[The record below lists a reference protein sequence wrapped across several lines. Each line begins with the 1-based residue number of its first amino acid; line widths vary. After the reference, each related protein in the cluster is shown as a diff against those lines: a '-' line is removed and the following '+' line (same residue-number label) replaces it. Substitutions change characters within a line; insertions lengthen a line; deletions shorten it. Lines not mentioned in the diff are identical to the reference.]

1 MKKTWIILG
10 ALSPLLLTP
19 AVSSAQGPQGNVC
32 QIFVNKVKRGDAAQ
46 YEAARKRHMDW
57 HKKKSDTWEW
67 FTWEVITGE
76 GAGQFIVGSFGHAFK
91 DFDGR
96 DAFEAEDG
104 ADAAMNMGPFLEAS
118 VQSLYLYRPDLSMAA
133 PSASP
138 AKFSQVTHFYLKAE
152 GVNDFQDGIK
162 KVNEAAKKTSYP
174 VSPMWY
180 QLFNGG
186 EGPEYVLVSGR
197 NSWAE
202 FQPPDKPLD
211 AMVEEALGKPQGAAV
226 LSGLRKAVRYT
237 RSEALRYRPDLSYLP
252 AGQ

>member
-1 MKKTWIILG
+1 MKKTGLVLA
-10 ALSPLLLTP
+10 ALSPLLFTPTLT
-19 AVSSAQGPQGNVC
+19 SAQGPGGNVT
-32 QIFVNKVKRGDAAQ
+32 QIFVNKVKPGAGAQ
-46 YEAARKRHMDW
+46 YEAARKRHMEW

-104 ADAAMNMGPFLEAS
+104 ADAAMNMGPFLDAT
-118 VQSLYLYRPDLSMAA
+118 VQSLYLYRPDLSMPTGAQ
-133 PSASP
+133 SP
-138 AKFSQVTHFYLKAE
+138 AKFSQVTHFYLKPE
-152 GVNDFQDGIK
+152 GVNDFSDGIK

-174 VSPMWY
+174 IHPLWY

-197 NSWAE
+197 DSWAE
-202 FQPPDKPLD
+202 FQPPDKSLD

-226 LSGLRKAVRYT
+226 LSGLRKAIRYT
-237 RSEALRYRPDLSYLP
+237 RSEALRYRPELSYLP
-252 AGQ
+252 GGQ